1 MSFNPGLSVL
11 PSGKISSHSNQC
23 HSAQT
28 HLILYCHKQ
37 DEERDFM
44 KTCSGH
50 SCIGIAIV
58 VLLAITVLFTGCSG
72 PTDQK
77 VPSSTGSPG
86 VTAGQGAHTPA
97 STSVPANTDVSA
109 SLPYGVTISVPA
121 DWKRENVLSGGVR
134 DYGTT
139 TVNIANFYSPYA
151 IPGDQSSYVV
161 LSVDVDQ
168 SPGTDFEKYFNNATI
183 AVQKTYDVLTE
194 VEAHSYTITISGY
207 KSYELD
213 FQTEQVKGTYIFTS
227 TENGMYIFSF
237 RVQNK
242 PRVVQALQSDIV
254 AIYKSIRLNPPTVV
268 VTPHR

>member
-1 MSFNPGLSVL
+1 
-11 PSGKISSHSNQC
+11 
-23 HSAQT
+23 
-28 HLILYCHKQ
+28 
-37 DEERDFM
+37 M
-44 KTCSGH
+44 KTFSWYTCT
-50 SCIGIAIV
+50 GIAVV
-58 VLLAITVLFTGCSG
+58 VLIAIWVLFTGCTS

-77 VPSSTGSPG
+77 IPAATGSPG
-86 VTAGQGAHTPA
+86 VTAGQGAPAPA
-97 STSVPANTDVSA
+97 STSVAANTGVSA

-121 DWKRENVLSGGVR
+121 DWKRQDVLMGGVR

-139 TVNIANFYSPYA
+139 TENIANFYSPNT

-168 SPGTDFEKYFNNATI
+168 SPGTDFEKYFNNATL

-194 VEAHSYTITISGY
+194 VEVHSYTLMISGY

-213 FQTEQVKGTYIFTS
+213 FQTDQVKGTYIFTS

-237 RVQNK
+237 KVQNK
-242 PRVVQALQSDIV
+242 RQAVQEFQSNIV
-254 AIYKSIRLNPPTVV
+254 DIYKSIRIHPPTVV